1 MPPLVDSDIFC
12 KLGVAGLL
20 EPSLAVFGVGIADCF
35 RLPALPSMLRRGA
48 IPKMYGAGVC
58 ADLIPVAMSMRVA
71 PTPSTESLAPLVGI
85 PKIDPGEAQLFA
97 CAAERSLLILTAD
110 KRSLTA
116 LAAVTGFSEVLVG
129 RIVTL
134 EALLLTLCDRLG
146 VDAVRTAVQP
156 LLLLPKGELTV
167 KVCFSPS
174 NRDPRAA
181 LVSYFNALK
190 NDARPLVL
198 WEPPSAAGGGK

>member
-20 EPSLAVFGVGIADCF
+20 EPALALFGVGIADCF
-35 RLPALPSMLRRGA
+35 RLPALPNMLRRGA
-48 IPKMYGAGVC
+48 INKTYGSAACDALVP
-58 ADLIPVAMSMRVA
+58 IAMSMQVA
-71 PTPSTESLAPLVGI
+71 PPASTAWLDPLIGI

-97 CAAERSLLILTAD
+97 CAAAGSLLIVTGD
-110 KRSLTA
+110 KKALVA
-116 LAAVTGFSEVLVG
+116 LAAVGGFADALAG

-146 VDAVRTAVQP
+146 VEAVRAAVQP
-156 LLLLPKGELTV
+156 LLSVAVGERTV
-167 KVCFSPS
+167 KICFSPA
-174 NRDPRAA
+174 NLDPQEA

-190 NDARPLVL
+190 SEVRPLLL
-198 WEPPSAAGGGK
+198 WEPLSAAASAG

>member
-48 IPKMYGAGVC
+48 IPKTYGASAC
-58 ADLIPVAMSMRVA
+58 ADLIPIAMSMQVA

-97 CAAERSLLILTAD
+97 CAAERSLVIVTAD
-110 KRSLTA
+110 KRALTA
-116 LAAVTGFSEVLVG
+116 LAAVEGFSEALAG

-146 VDAVRTAVQP
+146 VEPVRTAVQP
-156 LLLLPKGELTV
+156 LLSVPAGERTV
-167 KVCFSPS
+167 KICFSPG
-174 NRDPRAA
+174 NLDPRAA
-181 LVSYFNALK
+181 LLSYFNALK
-190 NDARPLVL
+190 NEARPLVL
-198 WEPPSAAGGGK
+198 WEPPSAAGGGT